1 MTCGM
6 ISFKGYIIRN
16 VLWKRME
23 HYNSLLQLSLRLI
36 KDRLLLLNRSCN
48 YISANRQQ
56 SPSIRGGR
64 QGTLLFKWSH
74 KVPNESSSASSWGIK
89 NRREQLTSS
98 YSRFLRNRKM
108 PDRLLGKRAAWSGVP
123 GHMCMAYC
131 QHFSDMRVHPLLLGG
146 LYGQI
151 AGPHLNFWFGRSVVA
166 GLEIL
171 HPQLPRRCWC
181 FWIWAYTLR
190 TVRLW
195 ERNRCNVGMVPK
207 TEF

>member
-1 MTCGM
+1 MN
-6 ISFKGYIIRN
+6 I
-16 VLWKRME
+16 LWKRME

-64 QGTLLFKWSH
+64 QGALLFKWSH

-123 GHMCMAYC
+123 GHMWIVYC
-131 QHFSDMRVHPLLLGG
+131 QHFSDLRVHPHLLGG

-151 AGPHLNFWFGRSVVA
+151 AGPQLNFWFGRCVVA
-166 GLEIL
+166 G
-171 HPQLPRRCWC
+171 RRFCIPN
-181 FWIWAYTLR
+181 FPDHVGVSGSGPIH
-190 TVRLW
+190 W
-195 ERNRCNVGMVPK
+195 ELLGCGRETGVMWGWFQKQNFKMNSPCAS
-207 TEF
+207 